1 MAPSLRTVRWL
12 AVSLSAAL
20 VVGCG
25 SKARELIPA
34 PLAGQLAPD
43 YRLEP
48 LRGVVLARVTVTT
61 QGEPG
66 VGGISNPLMMEF
78 REQGSVAPD
87 ENPQGLSLPSPDV
100 RVWGSARDV
109 PTLWRYQEPGLLAA
123 SLKPA
128 SYDGLVVA
136 YPDFDRTN
144 MPDSIPAPSQR
155 MRFEP
160 IEIPADAIVYIGSIQ
175 IRQQYS
181 FWDRA
186 LDRVQVEFAVHDDYD
201 KTVAD
206 FRARYPQFRETPV
219 ERRLARVVPSPQ

>member
-1 MAPSLRTVRWL
+1 MGPSLRTLGWL
-12 AVSLSAAL
+12 ALPLCAAL

-25 SKARELIPA
+25 SKARDVIPT
-34 PLAGQLAPD
+34 PLAGQLAAD

-48 LRGVVLARVTVTT
+48 VRGVVLARVTVTT

-66 VGGISNPLMMEF
+66 FGAIGNPLIVEF

-87 ENPQGLSLPSPDV
+87 ENPQGLSLPNPDV

-128 SYDGLVVA
+128 SYDGLVMA
-136 YPDFDRTN
+136 YPDADRTN
-144 MPDSIPAPSQR
+144 MPDSIPAPSQW

-160 IEIPADAIVYIGSIQ
+160 IEVPADAIVYIGNIQ
-175 IRQQYS
+175 IRQRYS

-201 KTVAD
+201 NTVAD
-206 FRARYPQFRETPV
+206 FRAHYPQFRETPV